1 MSDRARVDSFID
13 SKLKKL
19 FEATKPLHEKT
30 IGEAT
35 EMGMRIILT
44 GLHQK
49 QLIDMEI
56 KRMDLEILELTQK
69 QTTLKTIS
77 ERLNNISNMES
88 ESRKDLDDTEKHRL
102 NSLSTL
108 LKTNWEDWT
117 SMNKAHAI
125 KVGKFKSRDELEE
138 WVRNH

>member
-77 ERLNNISNMES
+77 ERLNNISNIES

>member
-1 MSDRARVDSFID
+1 LSDRARVDSFID

-35 EMGMRIILT
+35 EMGMRTILT

-56 KRMDLEILELTQK
+56 KRMDLELLELTQK
-69 QTTLKTIS
+69 QTALKTIS

>member
-13 SKLKKL
+13 SELKKL

-35 EMGMRIILT
+35 EMGMRTILT

-56 KRMDLEILELTQK
+56 KRMDLELLELTQK
-69 QTTLKTIS
+69 QTALKTIS
-77 ERLNNISNMES
+77 ERLNNISNIES
-88 ESRKDLDDTEKHRL
+88 ESRKDLDDTEKRRL

-108 LKTNWEDWT
+108 LKTNWKDWT

>member
-1 MSDRARVDSFID
+1 VDSFID

-77 ERLNNISNMES
+77 ERLNNISNIES